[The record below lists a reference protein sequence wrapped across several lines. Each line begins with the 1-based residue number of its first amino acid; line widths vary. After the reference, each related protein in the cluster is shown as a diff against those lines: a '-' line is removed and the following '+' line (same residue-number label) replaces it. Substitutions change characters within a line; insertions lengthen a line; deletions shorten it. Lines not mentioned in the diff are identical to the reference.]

1 MSRKNFWHH
10 LYSYP
15 IVRVVLVALVLSFTA
30 FVVSYFLP
38 ARYCSEAKI
47 LIRLEDKKLDSY
59 RISETTNRSA
69 LVVKELVQTK
79 DFIREVFT
87 QAGTKVSE
95 EELYDGYS
103 DDITANS
110 VKDSPVVTI
119 SACGSSASLAQRL
132 NQKSLEVLQS
142 RISTVLDKV
151 KIEVVDPPALPPKP
165 VFPRP
170 LFQAS
175 ATFGLVVLLGVLY
188 YISVL

>member
-1 MSRKNFWHH
+1 VSKKSFWQH

-15 IVRVVLVALVLSFTA
+15 IFRVFLVAFVLGFTV

-38 ARYCSEAKI
+38 AKYCSEAKI
-47 LIRLEDKKLDSY
+47 LIRLEDKTLDSY
-59 RISETTNRSA
+59 RISETTNRNA

-79 DFIREVFT
+79 DFVREVFH
-87 QAGTKVSE
+87 QAGLKINE

-103 DDITANS
+103 DDITAS
-110 VKDSPVVTI
+110 AVKGSPVVTL

-142 RISTVLDKV
+142 RIGSVLDKV
-151 KIEVVDPPALPPKP
+151 KIEVVDPPTLPPKP

-170 LFQAS
+170 LFQAA
-175 ATFGLVVLLGVLY
+175 ATFILVVLLGILY
-188 YISVL
+188 YISV